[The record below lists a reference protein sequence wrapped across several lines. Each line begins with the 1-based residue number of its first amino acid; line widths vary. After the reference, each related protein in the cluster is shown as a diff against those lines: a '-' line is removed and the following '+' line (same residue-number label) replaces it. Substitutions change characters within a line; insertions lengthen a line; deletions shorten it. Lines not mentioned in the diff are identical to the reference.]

1 MNISKAPVVTLTN
14 GLRVANFSSPHP
26 FNFED
31 GSVLEAC
38 NPDRVKAGELKRQED
53 ERAWGGLDRDD
64 IVAVVPKFSL
74 SNSVWELLVE
84 LENDK
89 NVDIVLVPFPV
100 LEVLRSCRSFKMD
113 LLGDLD
119 DIEVTL
125 LDKLSKV
132 GTICVKDRTTK
143 AIFINRF
150 CR

>member
-1 MNISKAPVVTLTN
+1 MSISKAPVVTLTN

-38 NPDRVKAGELKRQED
+38 APDRVKAGELKRQED
-53 ERAWGGLDRDD
+53 ERAWVGLDRQD
-64 IVAVVPKFSL
+64 IVAVVPRFSM
-74 SNSVWELLVE
+74 SDQVWKLLVE
-84 LENDK
+84 LENDSD
-89 NVDIVLVPFPV
+89 VDVVLIPFPV
-100 LEVLRSCRSFKMD
+100 LEVLRSCKSFRMD
-113 LLGDLD
+113 LLGDHD

-125 LDKLSKV
+125 LDQLSKV
-132 GTICVKDRTTK
+132 GTICVKDRQTK